1 MLTGKN
7 VILGITGSIASYK
20 TAYLASS
27 LSKQHCGVDVIMT
40 QNATKFISPMIFE
53 TLTGRRCVTDTFDRN
68 FNHDVEHIA
77 LAKKADLIM
86 IAPATANVIAK
97 LSCGI
102 ADDILTTTVLAS
114 RAIKIVAPAMN
125 TNMYENTV
133 TRRNL
138 TQLKNDGFIVL
149 EPAKGLLACGDT
161 GKGKMPE
168 PEALYEHIIHHIA
181 LEKDLAG
188 KKVIVTAGP
197 TQEAIDPVRFVSNH
211 STGKMGYALAK
222 ACALRGADVT
232 LISGK
237 TTLTPPPFVK
247 VVNVLSAQEMCEA
260 VIAEF
265 ANTDIVFKAAAVA
278 DFTPAVTHEH
288 KVKKHDS
295 CEDDTFTLRLKRTKD
310 ILKELGNKKK
320 PTQIL
325 CGFSMETRNMLE
337 NSKAKLQ
344 TKNLDMIVANNLNVE
359 GAGFGTDTNIITII
373 TADDARELP
382 VQSKFDAA
390 NAVIDASLKLQ
401 TQNISG
407 R

>member
-1 MLTGKN
+1 
-7 VILGITGSIASYK
+7 
-20 TAYLASS
+20 
-27 LSKQHCGVDVIMT
+27 
-40 QNATKFISPMIFE
+40 
-53 TLTGRRCVTDTFDRN
+53 
-68 FNHDVEHIA
+68 
-77 LAKKADLIM
+77 
-86 IAPATANVIAK
+86 
-97 LSCGI
+97 
-102 ADDILTTTVLAS
+102 
-114 RAIKIVAPAMN
+114 
-125 TNMYENTV
+125 
-133 TRRNL
+133 
-138 TQLKNDGFIVL
+138 
-149 EPAKGLLACGDT
+149 
-161 GKGKMPE
+161 
-168 PEALYEHIIHHIA
+168 
-181 LEKDLAG
+181 
-188 KKVIVTAGP
+188 
-197 TQEAIDPVRFVSNH
+197 
-211 STGKMGYALAK
+211 MGYALAK
-222 ACALRGADVT
+222 ACALRGANVT

>member
-138 TQLKNDGFIVL
+138 TQLKNEGFIVL

-168 PEALYEHIIHHIA
+168 PEALHEHIIHHIA

-222 ACALRGADVT
+222 ACALRGANVT